1 MREVSEGNR
10 ERYWIGERE
19 ETGRSRVISE
29 EREVKVKAS
38 KL

>member
-10 ERYWIGERE
+10 ERSWIGERE
-19 ETGRSRVISE
+19 ETGRSRVINE
-29 EREVKVKAS
+29 EREVEVKAS